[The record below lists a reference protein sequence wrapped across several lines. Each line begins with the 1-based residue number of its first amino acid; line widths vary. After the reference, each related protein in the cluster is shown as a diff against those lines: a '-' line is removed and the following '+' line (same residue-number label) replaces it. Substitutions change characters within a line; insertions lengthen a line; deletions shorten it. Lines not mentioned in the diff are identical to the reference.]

1 MHSNTY
7 SESKMFEERIAL
19 VATSLASFLVA
30 YTISAL
36 NVALPSIGVEFGLS
50 PTELGWIQNSYLLS
64 SVIFLL
70 PSGRLADLR
79 GKRIVFLIGLT
90 LFTFSSLTT
99 YFVTSKELFY
109 VIRLIQGAA
118 AAMFVSTSVPII
130 TSIFSKNVHGVVI
143 GINTAAVY
151 AGQTV
156 GPYVGGFLT
165 QNFGWRSIFLS
176 VMVLGTL
183 SLSITLF
190 KVDDNDEIGVQKGK
204 FDYIGTIL
212 YASALTTI
220 VFSATY
226 SNISSSFSSELVN
239 PITLFAFGAVLFIIF
254 IFWQL
259 KTIEPLLDVRI
270 FKYNRAF
277 TCSNFTALMNYSATY
292 MISLLLSIYLQLV
305 RRLTPEN
312 TGLILV
318 TQPLVQTIFS
328 PLAGKL
334 SDKRHPR
341 LWASIGIGINT
352 VGIFFLTF
360 LDQNIGLE
368 IILFTLTIIG
378 LGYALFSTPN
388 TNALMSSVESKYF
401 GAANATL
408 STMRQMGMI
417 LSTIISTL
425 ILTLFVGPVE
435 ISMAQPLPLVMGIKS
450 SFLISSAIC
459 LVGTLVSLSGLELK
473 KKITF

>member
-1 MHSNTY
+1 MHSSAYNNR
-7 SESKMFEERIAL
+7 EMLGERIVL
-19 VATSLASFLVA
+19 IATSLASFLVA

-36 NVALPSIGVEFGLS
+36 NVALPLIGVEFGLS
-50 PTELGWIQNSYLLS
+50 PVELGWIQNSYLLS

-70 PSGRLADLR
+70 PAGRLADLR
-79 GKRIVFLIGLT
+79 GRRIVFLIGLA
-90 LFTFSSLTT
+90 LFTFSALSTF
-99 YFVTSKELFY
+99 FVASKELFY
-109 VIRLIQGAA
+109 IMRLIQGAA
-118 AAMFVSTSVPII
+118 AAMFVSTSVAIL
-130 TSIFSKNVHGVVI
+130 TSIFSKSFHGLAI

-151 AGQTV
+151 AGQTI
-156 GPYVGGFLT
+156 GPYLGGFLT

-176 VMVLGTL
+176 SVVLGIL
-183 SLSITLF
+183 PLMITLF
-190 KVDDNDEIGVQKGK
+190 KVDDNDGMDPLIGK
-204 FDYIGTIL
+204 FDYVGMIL

-220 VFSATY
+220 VLSATY
-226 SNISSSFSSELVN
+226 STTPTSFSSTLLN
-239 PITLFAFGAVLFIIF
+239 PITLFAFGTVLLIIF

-259 KTIEPLLDVRI
+259 KTVEPLIDVRI

-292 MISLLLSIYLQLV
+292 MIPILLSIYLQLV

-318 TQPLVQTIFS
+318 TQPLVQTIIS
-328 PLAGKL
+328 PLAGRL
-334 SDKRHPR
+334 SDKRQPR
-341 LWASIGIGINT
+341 LWASLGMGINT

-368 IILFTLTIIG
+368 IILFILTIIG
-378 LGYALFSTPN
+378 FGYALFSTPN
-388 TNALMSSVESKYF
+388 TSALMGSVESRYF
-401 GAANATL
+401 GVANATL

-417 LSTIISTL
+417 LSTIISTS

-435 ISMAQPLPLVMGIKS
+435 ISRAQPLPLVMGIKS

-459 LVGTLVSLSGLELK
+459 LVGMLVSLSGLGLK
-473 KKITF
+473 KKGHS